1 MSLALFGVFILP
13 TAALH
18 AQTCLASSP
27 TTAPTCNVPLN
38 AVATVSHLL
47 QLTVAGGAQTNL
59 ASPTAATYDSSA
71 AAGSSPAQYP
81 VGANPGPTVTVKA
94 NRGWQLTVG
103 AGNSGYWNFTPDAT
117 YQMCRPLGG
126 TYPTCSGSSNNT
138 AGKLS
143 TDLAW
148 SIDPNNA
155 FAGLATTASTIVS
168 NSTGST
174 ATFTLYYRVKWLYA
188 SDVPG
193 TYSLPVVFTV
203 TGQ

>member
-1 MSLALFGVFILP
+1 MSLALFGVFMLP

-71 AAGSSPAQYP
+71 AAGSSKNA
-81 VGANPGPTVTVKA
+81 
-94 NRGWQLTVG
+94 
-103 AGNSGYWNFTPDAT
+103 
-117 YQMCRPLGG
+117 
-126 TYPTCSGSSNNT
+126 